1 MFCGSAPSRNLL
13 TVKRGAAT
21 RAARGKGTQTM
32 KNAALITG
40 SYGGLAPLF
49 PKKTMLD
56 FVYDQQVAGS
66 ANK

>member
-1 MFCGSAPSRNLL
+1 
-13 TVKRGAAT
+13 
-21 RAARGKGTQTM
+21 M

-56 FVYDQQVAGS
+56 FVYDQQVAVS